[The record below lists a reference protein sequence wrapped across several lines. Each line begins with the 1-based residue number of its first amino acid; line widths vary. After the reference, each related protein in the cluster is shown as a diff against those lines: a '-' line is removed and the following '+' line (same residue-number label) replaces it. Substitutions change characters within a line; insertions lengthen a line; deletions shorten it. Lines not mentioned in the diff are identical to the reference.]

1 MRIDADENVWKP
13 VVTGL
18 RRRGWDVSS
27 VFDEGTT
34 GDSDREHIERAAANE
49 WVVLT
54 FDDDFLSLAAE
65 SPSITPE
72 SSTSS
77 STARTS
83 VNSSDGSMQ
92 HRDATRT
99 VIRLARSS
107 TRKQRWTVRIQ
118 QVPHTGKS
126 ASGSTTRSGSSGTR
140 QSVVNSRS

>member
-65 SPSITPE
+65 STVDHAGIVYIE
-72 SSTSS
+72 QYGKNVGQLVRRID
-77 STARTS
+77 AALRR
-83 VNSSDGSMQ
+83 NED
-92 HRDATRT
+92 RD
-99 VIRLARSS
+99 
-107 TRKQRWTVRIQ
+107 
-118 QVPHTGKS
+118 PTGE
-126 ASGSTTRSGSSGTR
+126 
-140 QSVVNSRS
+140 VVDA